1 MKKPRS
7 GSLII
12 NAIGCQNIKNRNN
25 GNSSKNSSSSSSSN
39 SHNKKNNRRS
49 FYELSLSLI
58 LLLWCLV
65 LLFYTRLGLSHENEG
80 NLNPDNRSIPCP
92 GVFKHKL
99 CNDTHS
105 HVTKRSYNNTNGVLL
120 ELNLSSS
127 CNNSTVHI
135 NIANQKYSISETN
148 SIEDIIWSFL
158 GYRSLVCKVQE
169 VEGWE
174 TGKPKEL
181 PGGKTHHSTYLN
193 LDEFRNITRQEKGQ
207 QMPNQL
213 VNITH
218 RLEPDGKEYNF
229 AFAMKGAKVVAHN
242 KEAKGADNILGK
254 DQDKYLR
261 NPCSVGGKFVVIE
274 LSEETLVDVVKI
286 ANFEHY
292 SSNFKDFNLS
302 GSLNYPT
309 EAWTEL
315 GNFVAA
321 NVKQSQSFKLP
332 EPKWVRYLKLELLSH
347 YGSEFYCTLSV
358 VEVYGVDA
366 IKRMLEDLFVDP
378 GETSPSKLPKPD
390 ATAIPPLKS
399 ELDLIDEKRNGKVQN
414 GADSATMGTEKTDD
428 SQQLHATTTKETVTI
443 SKIPNPAT
451 EVKQQPISRM
461 PGDAV
466 LKILLQK
473 VRSLELNL
481 SVLEEFIKEMNRRQ
495 GDILPDLEKEL
506 SRVSFLLEKSKAEIN
521 DLVEWK
527 ENMDKGLSD
536 LESWKA
542 TVSSRMDALVR
553 ENIMLRLDVEKV
565 VNDQANLESKELAV
579 LAMSL
584 FFMCFATIKLVSARV
599 MKILGA
605 SQSDK
610 VCRTSRGWVMILV
623 SSTMTLFI
631 TLLS

>member
-7 GSLII
+7 GSLIL
-12 NAIGCQNIKNRNN
+12 NAIRCQNIKNRNIDA
-25 GNSSKNSSSSSSSN
+25 SSKNN
-39 SHNKKNNRRS
+39 TNNNKNNRRS

-65 LLFYTRLGLSHENEG
+65 LLFYSRLGLSHENEG
-80 NLNPDNRSIPCP
+80 NLTLVNRSISGPD
-92 GVFKHKL
+92 VFKHKV
-99 CNDTHS
+99 CNETVS
-105 HVTKRSYNNTNGVLL
+105 HIAERSYNNTNGVLL

-127 CNNSTVHI
+127 CDNSTVHI
-135 NIANQKYSISETN
+135 NIENQKYSISETN
-148 SIEDIIWSFL
+148 RIEEIIWSFI
-158 GYRSLVCKVQE
+158 GYRSLVCKAE
-169 VEGWE
+169 RLDGWE
-174 TGKPKEL
+174 PGKSKEL
-181 PGGKTHHSTYLN
+181 PGGRTHHSTYLN

-207 QMPNQL
+207 QVSSQL

-229 AFAMKGAKVVAHN
+229 ASAMKGAKVVAHN

-261 NPCSVGGKFVVIE
+261 NPCSVGGTFVVIE

-286 ANFEHY
+286 GNSEHY

-309 EAWTEL
+309 ETWTQL

-332 EPKWVRYLKLELLSH
+332 EPKWVRYLKLDVISH

-366 IKRMLEDLFVDP
+366 IERMLEDLFVSS
-378 GETSPSKLPKPD
+378 GETSPNKLPKPD
-390 ATAIPPLKS
+390 ATATPPLRP
-399 ELDLIDEKRNGKVQN
+399 ELGPTDEKRNGKVQN
-414 GADSATMGTEKTDD
+414 GADSATTGSEKIDD
-428 SQQLHATTTKETVTI
+428 SQQLHATTMKDTVTI
-443 SKIPNPAT
+443 SKIPDPIP
-451 EVKQQPISRM
+451 EVRQQPISRM

-473 VRSLELNL
+473 
-481 SVLEEFIKEMNRRQ
+481 
-495 GDILPDLEKEL
+495 
-506 SRVSFLLEKSKAEIN
+506 
-521 DLVEWK
+521 
-527 ENMDKGLSD
+527 DKGLLA

-542 TVSSRMDALVR
+542 TVTSRMDALVR

-579 LAMSL
+579 LAVSL
-584 FFMCFATIKLVSARV
+584 FFICFATIKLVSARV
-599 MKILGA
+599 MKFLG
-605 SQSDK
+605 SSESDK
-610 VCRTSRGWVMILV
+610 VRRTSRGWVMILI
-623 SSTMTLFI
+623 SSTMTIFI
-631 TLLS
+631 TLLSS